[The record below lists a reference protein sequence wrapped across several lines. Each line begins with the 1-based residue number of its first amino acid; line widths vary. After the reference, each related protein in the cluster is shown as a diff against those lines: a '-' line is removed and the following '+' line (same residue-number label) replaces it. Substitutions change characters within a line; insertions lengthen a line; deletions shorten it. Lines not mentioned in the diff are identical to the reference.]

1 MIRNTKIFSW
11 SFLSACCGCY
21 VAVSYRILG
30 CKYQQISCIW
40 GEVGSTMPHQ
50 RKPKVLIETF
60 GFCLSS
66 IIDNGIVFG
75 DSLDSLV
82 IVS

>member
-1 MIRNTKIFSW
+1 
-11 SFLSACCGCY
+11 
-21 VAVSYRILG
+21 
-30 CKYQQISCIW
+30 
-40 GEVGSTMPHQ
+40 MPHQ

-66 IIDNGIVFG
+66 IIDNGLITGLFFG

>member
-1 MIRNTKIFSW
+1 M
-11 SFLSACCGCY
+11 LVVG
-21 VAVSYRILG
+21 VLG

-40 GEVGSTMPHQ
+40 GGVGSTMPHQ

-66 IIDNGIVFG
+66 IIDNGLITGLFSAIRWTV
-75 DSLDSLV
+75 SL
-82 IVS
+82 